1 MLMIMP
7 TTNVAAIIVA
17 ALIPSIIGRLYYGPL
32 LGQPWLDSLGK
43 SADEMKPNKPIIA
56 YGIALLMAALIAMSL
71 NMILQL
77 VHKDVNEEGEL
88 FFNTFRTFKHGA
100 LHGALLAISFVVPVI
115 VSHGI
120 FQKHSAKNILLNVVY
135 WTICFA
141 LMAGVLDAWQ

>member
-56 YGIALLMAALIAMSL
+56 YGLAL
-71 NMILQL
+71 
-77 VHKDVNEEGEL
+77 
-88 FFNTFRTFKHGA
+88 
-100 LHGALLAISFVVPVI
+100 
-115 VSHGI
+115 
-120 FQKHSAKNILLNVVY
+120 
-135 WTICFA
+135 
-141 LMAGVLDAWQ
+141 